1 MHSCLC
7 VTYVEVYLGN
17 SNNLQEIEML
27 NISGR
32 GGGWFGIR
40 TV

>member
-1 MHSCLC
+1 

-32 GGGWFGIR
+32 GGGRGGGWFGIR